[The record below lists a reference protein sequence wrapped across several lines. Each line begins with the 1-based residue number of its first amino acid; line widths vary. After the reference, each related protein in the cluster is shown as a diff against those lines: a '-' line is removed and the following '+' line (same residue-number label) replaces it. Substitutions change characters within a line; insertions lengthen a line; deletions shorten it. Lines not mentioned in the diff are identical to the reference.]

1 MNKYTVLLENNDL
14 FGVLGVFCNGHCAQ
28 NCCRISKQ
36 TSGGF
41 RTCLGGKKISELFW
55 EIRPGSP
62 PTFNKTAENRTFVGN
77 GHNFCARHRT
87 RKLISGGFRACL
99 GVKKMLKEF
108 SKTRPGRAPTTR
120 PKNGRKKIA
129 TSRPHRDHPDA
140 PSAETLLFCKTARV
154 ILFEMS
160 GGSMGLRHSGRELC

>member
-62 PTFNKTAENRTFVGN
+62 PTFNKTAENRTFV
-77 GHNFCARHRT
+77 H
-87 RKLISGGFRACL
+87 
-99 GVKKMLKEF
+99 
-108 SKTRPGRAPTTR
+108 
-120 PKNGRKKIA
+120 
-129 TSRPHRDHPDA
+129 
-140 PSAETLLFCKTARV
+140 V
-154 ILFEMS
+154 IEQ
-160 GGSMGLRHSGRELC
+160 EN

>member
-1 MNKYTVLLENNDL
+1 MNKYTVLFENNDL

-62 PTFNKTAENRTFVGN
+62 PTFNKTAENRTFVCN
-77 GHNFCARHRT
+77 GRNFCARHRT
-87 RKLISGGFRACL
+87 RKLISGGFRACHNL
-99 GVKKMLKEF
+99 NDFFRNQGSTPMPSHTFPVLYHASAQPRRGH
-108 SKTRPGRAPTTR
+108 SK
-120 PKNGRKKIA
+120 NL
-129 TSRPHRDHPDA
+129 
-140 PSAETLLFCKTARV
+140 ERV
-154 ILFEMS
+154 
-160 GGSMGLRHSGRELC
+160 LRRNNNKGT

>member
-62 PTFNKTAENRTFVGN
+62 PTFNKTAENRTFVCN
-77 GHNFCARHRT
+77 GRNFCARHRT

-99 GVKKMLKEF
+99 GRE
-108 SKTRPGRAPTTR
+108 KTFLQFWKIRPGRPPVTK
-120 PKNGRKKIA
+120 PKIGHQKVA
-129 TSRPHRDHPDA
+129 TSRPHREPGNRPCA
-140 PSAETLLFCKTARV
+140 QTLLF
-154 ILFEMS
+154 L
-160 GGSMGLRHSGRELC
+160 